1 MVRRGTLRRHAFQIA
16 LAVVLTPLLGVMAI
30 SGLESLF
37 GDRIR
42 ENTEESAAEVG
53 AALTSGGMEEARAL
67 AARRAKKH
75 RQRIRVLDAG
85 GEVRIDENALIGHSS
100 REVLGDIFYGPE
112 RVFVLERLDR
122 DIGPP
127 LQRAEVSEALVSGR
141 DGSCRA
147 SIPGNLF
154 LCAAAVKVTGTG
166 GSTRVVL
173 VEGSSRRA
181 LQAVHESRRQLTK
194 LVLFTAAL
202 GIVLAWWT
210 VRSFVRPVEALRSEL
225 LARATAAVPQALSL
239 PTSSRRVLG
248 RPRELGELTEAF
260 NTVLTALA
268 ERTRANEVF
277 LADLAHEFKN
287 PVAAVRACAERLAE
301 PGPLAPARQ
310 ERLAEALKQSAVRLD
325 SLVTQ
330 FLELARAEAGLPNEN
345 REPMDVGEHL
355 DGLVTSLRSDPRHE
369 SIRFDLTRPPG
380 ALVIQGVPQR
390 LELAFRSLLENAA
403 SFAGRDGWVRVSAS
417 AGPESLQ
424 VAITDSGP
432 GIPEEDLPRLF
443 NRFFT
448 RRGDRHGTGLGLA
461 LARAV
466 VEAHGG
472 RMEAR
477 SPPGEGATFVV
488 SLPRRAHSTDTG
500 PA

>member
-1 MVRRGTLRRHAFQIA
+1 MAGRGTTLRRHAFQIA

-30 SGLESLF
+30 SGLESVF

-42 ENTEESAAEVG
+42 ENTEESAALVG
-53 AALTSGGMEEARAL
+53 AALGHGGLEEARAL
-67 AARRAKKH
+67 AAQRAKRY
-75 RQRIRVLDAG
+75 RQRIRVLDAA
-85 GEVRIDENALIGHSS
+85 GEARIDENALIRHGP
-100 REVLGDIFYGPE
+100 REVLGDVLYGPE

-122 DIGPP
+122 DFGPP
-127 LQRAEVSEALVSGR
+127 SQRAEVVEALASGR

-154 LCAAAVKVTGTG
+154 LCASAVRAAPW
-166 GSTRVVL
+166 VVL

-181 LQAVHESRRQLTK
+181 LQAVHESRRQLAK
-194 LVLFTAAL
+194 LVLFTTAL

-225 LARATAAVPQALSL
+225 LARATEAVPKALSL
-239 PTSSRRVLG
+239 PQPPPRSMLRR
-248 RPRELGELTEAF
+248 PQELGELTEAF

-268 ERTRANEVF
+268 ERTRTNEAF

-301 PGPLAPARQ
+301 PGPLDSARQ
-310 ERLAEALKQSAVRLD
+310 ERLAEALRQSAVRLD

-330 FLELARAEAGLPNEN
+330 FLELARAEAGLPNEE
-345 REPMDVGEHL
+345 REPMDVGGHL
-355 DGLVTSLRSDPRHE
+355 EGLVTVLRADPRHE
-369 SIRFDLTRPPG
+369 GVRFELARPSG
-380 ALVIQGVPQR
+380 ALVVQGVPQR

-403 SFAGRDGWVRVSAS
+403 SFAGQGGWVRVGVEV
-417 AGPESLQ
+417 GPQSLQ

-432 GIPEEDLPRLF
+432 GIPAEDLPRLF

-472 RMEAR
+472 RVEAR
-477 SPPGEGATFVV
+477 APPGEGATFVV
-488 SLPRRAHSTDTG
+488 SLPFTHASR
-500 PA
+500 

>member
-1 MVRRGTLRRHAFQIA
+1 MTRRGTLRRHAFQIA
-16 LAVVLTPLLGVMAI
+16 LAVVLTPLLGVMVI

-42 ENTEESAAEVG
+42 ENTEQSAASVG
-53 AALTSGGMEEARAL
+53 AALTSGGVEGAREL
-67 AARRAKKH
+67 AARRARRYH
-75 RQRIRVLDAG
+75 QRIRVLDSRG
-85 GEVRIDENALIGHSS
+85 GVLVDENALLNHGLRSL
-100 REVLGDIFYGPE
+100 LGDIFYGPE

-122 DIGPP
+122 DFGAP
-127 LQRAEVSEALVSGR
+127 LQRAEVAEALVSGR
-141 DGSCRA
+141 DNSCRA

-154 LCAAAVKVTGTG
+154 LCAAAVRVSGTEG
-166 GSTRVVL
+166 GSRVVL

-181 LQAVHESRRQLTK
+181 LQEVHESRRQLVK
-194 LVLFTAAL
+194 LLLFTAAL
-202 GIVLAWWT
+202 GIGLAWWT

-225 LARATAAVPQALSL
+225 LARATEAVPKALSL
-239 PTSSRRVLG
+239 PEAPRRTLG
-248 RPRELGELTEAF
+248 RPRELGELTDAF
-260 NTVLTALA
+260 NTVLTALG
-268 ERTRANEVF
+268 ERTRTNEAF

-301 PGPLAPARQ
+301 PGPLDPARQ
-310 ERLAEALKQSAVRLD
+310 ERLAVALKQSAVRLD

-330 FLELARAEAGLPNEN
+330 FLELARAEAGLPNEG

-355 DGLVTSLRSDPRHE
+355 DGLVTSLRNDPRHE
-369 SIRFDLTRPPG
+369 GIRFELARPPG
-380 ALVIQGVPQR
+380 ALVVRGVPQR

-403 SFAGRDGWVRVSAS
+403 SFAGREGWVRVTVS

-432 GIPEEDLPRLF
+432 GIPEADLPRLF

-448 RRGDRHGTGLGLA
+448 SRGDRHGTGLGLA

-472 RMEAR
+472 RIEVR

-488 SLPRRAHSTDTG
+488 GLPFTHVSHASR
-500 PA
+500 

>member
-1 MVRRGTLRRHAFQIA
+1 MARRATLRRLAFQIA
-16 LAVVLTPLLGVMAI
+16 LAVVLTPLLGVMFI
-30 SGLESLF
+30 SGIESLF

-42 ENTEESAAEVG
+42 ENTEESAALVSE
-53 AALTSGGMEEARAL
+53 ALTTRGVDAAREL
-67 AARRAKKH
+67 AARRARKH
-75 RQRIRVLDAG
+75 HQRIRVLDSEGVAR
-85 GEVRIDENALIGHSS
+85 VDENALIGRGPRH
-100 REVLGDIFYGPE
+100 VLGDILYGPE

-122 DIGPP
+122 DFGPP
-127 LQRAEVSEALVSGR
+127 LQRAEVVEALASGR

-154 LCAAAVKVTGTG
+154 LCAAAVKVAGP
-166 GSTRVVL
+166 RVVL

-181 LQAVHESRRQLTK
+181 LQAVYESRRQLAK
-194 LVLFTAAL
+194 LLLFTAAL
-202 GIVLAWWT
+202 GIGLAWWT
-210 VRSFVRPVEALRSEL
+210 VRTFVRPVEALRSEL
-225 LARATAAVPQALSL
+225 LARATEAVPKALSL
-239 PTSSRRVLG
+239 PAAPRRTMG

-260 NTVLTALA
+260 NTVLTALS
-268 ERTRANEVF
+268 ERTRTNEAF

-301 PGPLAPARQ
+301 PGPLDPARQ

-330 FLELARAEAGLPNEN
+330 FLELARAEAGLPNEE
-345 REPMDVGEHL
+345 REPMDVGAHL
-355 DGLVTSLRSDPRHE
+355 EGLVGALRNDPRHE
-369 SIRFDLTRPPG
+369 GVRFELTRPPG

-403 SFAGRDGWVRVSAS
+403 SFAGREGWVRVTVS
-417 AGPESLQ
+417 AGPASLQ
-424 VAITDSGP
+424 VAISDSGP
-432 GIPEEDLPRLF
+432 GIPEADLPRLF

-472 RMEAR
+472 RIEVR

-488 SLPRRAHSTDTG
+488 GLPFTHVSHASR
-500 PA
+500 